1 MVAKNFKDLTGQ
13 KFGKL
18 TVLHRCENDMYGR
31 AKWFCKCDCGGFRE
45 VISYYLT
52 KGTVSNC
59 GCKKRTKS
67 LTNYRKIKLMTVDE
81 MAEYMCLMA
90 RTGIKATLNNI
101 GISDKEIDFPPIEKS
116 IEACKQI
123 LLQEV
128 EQ

>member
-31 AKWFCKCDCGGFRE
+31 AKWFCKCDCGGFRK

-59 GCKKRTKS
+59 GCRKRTKP
-67 LTNYRKIKLMTVDE
+67 LTNYQKIKQMSIDEIAEWIKSNAKYECDFCKGYACDNILLYSEKCVD
-81 MAEYMCLMA
+81 
-90 RTGIKATLNNI
+90 GIK
-101 GISDKEIDFPPIEKS
+101 
-116 IEACKQI
+116 QW

-128 EQ
+128 EE